1 MAVRNRKSIAGILV
15 LVGKVVLSIAVLILV
30 AGLAFQWCAT
40 KLDERRYPMPGV
52 LVEVNG
58 HRIHL
63 DCRGQGSPT
72 VLLDA
77 GLGDSASTWAL
88 VQPEV
93 AKFTRVCSY
102 DRPGL
107 GWSEPSPG
115 PRDTRHVAAQLEE
128 LLQQAHIAGPYL
140 LVGHSFGG
148 YNQLFF
154 QSIHPDQVVGIV
166 LVDSSHPDQ
175 ENRLPGMTM
184 EEYAADMHRK
194 ALGAPFGVQRLMG
207 WCRDDYTFPNVS
219 QAWQQVAPVSIALDC
234 RSSVFP
240 TTLDEM
246 LAFRESGKQVAVVKT
261 LHALPLIVLSH
272 DPHIGLGFP
281 PDVAAEGEKQ
291 WNAMQEELR
300 ALSTNSKRVIARTSM
315 HYVESYRPELVI
327 HAIREVY
334 TAAGTGQNIAGAT
347 SEQ

>member
-1 MAVRNRKSIAGILV
+1 MSMVRTLV
-15 LVGKVVLSIAVLILV
+15 FAGKVAVSIAVLILV
-30 AGLAFQWCAT
+30 AGLVFQRCAT
-40 KLDERRYPMPGV
+40 MLDERRYPMPG
-52 LVEVNG
+52 LMIEVNG
-58 HRIHL
+58 HRMHL

-107 GWSEPSPG
+107 GWSEEWSG
-115 PRDTRHVAAQLEE
+115 ARDTRHVAAQLED

-154 QSIHPDQVVGIV
+154 QSLHPDQVVGIV

-175 ENRLPGMTM
+175 GNRLPGITM
-184 EEYAADMHRK
+184 EQYAAGMRWK
-194 ALGAPFGVQRLMG
+194 VLGARFGVQRLMG
-207 WCRDDYTFPNVS
+207 WCRDDYTFPNAP
-219 QAWQQVAPVSIALDC
+219 QAWQQVAPVAIALDC
-234 RSSVFP
+234 RTPVFP
-240 TTLDEM
+240 TTVDEL
-246 LAFRESGKQVAVVKT
+246 LAFRESGRQVATVTT

-272 DPHIGLGFP
+272 DPQVGIGFP
-281 PDVAAEGEKQ
+281 PEVSAEAEKQ
-291 WNAMQEELR
+291 WDAMQEELR
-300 ALSTNSKRVIARTSM
+300 ALSTNSKRIIARTSM
-315 HYVESYRPELVI
+315 HYVESYRADLVNE
-327 HAIREVY
+327 AIREVF
-334 TAAGTGQNIAGAT
+334 TAARTGQTVTAAT
-347 SEQ
+347 SER

>member
-1 MAVRNRKSIAGILV
+1 MTGALVR
-15 LVGKVVLSIAVLILV
+15 VGTVVVSIAVLTLA

-40 KLDERRYPMPGV
+40 MLDERRYPMPGV
-52 LVEVNG
+52 MVEVNG
-58 HRIHL
+58 HRMHL
-63 DCRGQGSPT
+63 DCRGLGSPT

-77 GLGDSASTWAL
+77 GLGDSASTWSL
-88 VQPEV
+88 VEPEV

-107 GWSEPSPG
+107 GWSEESSG
-115 PRDTRHVAAQLEE
+115 ARDSRHVAAELED
-128 LLQQAHIAGPYL
+128 LLLQAHITGPYL

-148 YNQLFF
+148 YNQLVF
-154 QSIHPDQVVGIV
+154 QSLYPDQVVGIV

-175 ENRLPGMTM
+175 GNRLPGPSM
-184 EEYAADMHRK
+184 EQYAADMRWK
-194 ALGAPFGVQRLMG
+194 ALAAPFGLQRLMG
-207 WCRDDYTFPNVS
+207 WCRDDYTFPNAP

-240 TTLDEM
+240 ATYDEF
-246 LAFRESGKQVAVVKT
+246 LAFRESGRQVATVTT

-272 DPHIGLGFP
+272 DPQVGIGFP
-281 PDVAAEGEKQ
+281 PESAAEGEKQ

-315 HYVESYRPELVI
+315 HYVESYRAELVI
-327 HAIREVY
+327 QAIREVFN
-334 TAAGTGQNIAGAT
+334 AARTGQTITAVT
-347 SEQ
+347 SEE